1 MEMSV
6 ECVYPIPEAT
16 ATGLLN
22 IAGQLVGIIMILAY
36 PKIAPK
42 VPEDSYTYTNIQTC
56 LNSNSTS
63 NSSVSSL
70 TVIDY
75 KYTLY
80 GQTIF
85 FSIISILFTIFYK
98 CPYLRIKTERE
109 RLTEQILNSARLPDV
124 F

>member
-22 IAGQLVGIIMILAY
+22 IGGQLVGMIMILTY

-42 VPEDSYTYTNIQTC
+42 VSEDSYVYTNIQTC
-56 LNSNSTS
+56 LNSNST
-63 NSSVSSL
+63 VSL
-70 TVIDY
+70 TVLDY
-75 KYTLY
+75 KYPLY
-80 GQTIF
+80 GQTLF
-85 FSIISILFTIFYK
+85 LCIISILFTTFFK

-109 RLTEQILNSARLPDV
+109 RLTEQILNSARLPDT
-124 F
+124 FNKE